1 MATELSV
8 NLPDLKKRIADIVE
22 KLNLPALRAELE
34 KLTLASGQPDLW
46 SDETHAKEVMSG
58 MSAIRETITSA
69 EKLLSDF
76 QSLEELL
83 EMSKSTGDDSLDQ
96 EIQILHQTLSKNV
109 EKIELVTFL
118 SGQYDASEAVISI
131 KAGQGGTEAM
141 DWASMLS
148 RMYTRYFDKKG
159 WTYETVESSPGEE
172 AGLKS
177 VTYLVRGRF
186 AYGYLKNE
194 KGTHRLVRLSPF
206 NADKLRQ
213 TSFAGVD
220 VTPLLPES
228 AEVEIRDEDLEFEA
242 SRASGAGGQNVNK
255 VSTAVRIKHLPS
267 GIVVEC
273 QTQRYQDANR
283 KIAMQI
289 LRSKLWEIQEAKRQE
304 ELNRIKGSATVASWG
319 HQIRSYVLHP
329 YKLVKDLRTDYEE
342 TNPDSVLDGNLDG
355 FIESEL
361 KFFASDASSLPLKI

>member
-1 MATELSV
+1 MTDSQI
-8 NLPDLKKRIADIVE
+8 NLTDLKKRIGDIVE
-22 KLNLPALRAELE
+22 KLDLPTLRLDLE
-34 KLTLASGQPDLW
+34 KLTFESGQPDLW
-46 SDETHAKEVMSG
+46 ERETHAKEVMSQ
-58 MSAIRETITSA
+58 MSATRDTIENT
-69 EKLLSDF
+69 EKLLGDVK
-76 QSLEELL
+76 SLEELV
-83 EMSKSTGDDSLDQ
+83 EMAKTSGDDSLDR
-96 EIQILHQTLSKNV
+96 EVQILFESLSKNV
-109 EKIELVTFL
+109 ERVELVTFL
-118 SGQYDASEAVISI
+118 SGQYDSSSAVVTI

-141 DWASMLS
+141 DWAGMLA
-148 RMYTRYFDKKG
+148 RMYTRYVEKSG
-159 WTYETVESSPGEE
+159 WTYETIEYAPGEE
-172 AGLKS
+172 TGIKS
-177 VTYLVRGRF
+177 VTYLVHGRY

-213 TSFAGVD
+213 TSFAGVE
-220 VTPLLPES
+220 VMPLLPEE
-228 AEVEIRDEDLEFEA
+228 AEVELRDEDLEFDA
-242 SRASGAGGQNVNK
+242 SRSGGAGGQNVNK

-283 KIAMQI
+283 KIAMQV
-289 LRSKLWEIQEAKRQE
+289 LKSKLWEIQEVKRQE
-304 ELNRIKGSATVASWG
+304 ELSRIKGGATIASWG

-361 KFFASDASSLPLKI
+361 KFFAT

>member
-1 MATELSV
+1 MSSDTQINLS
-8 NLPDLKKRIADIVE
+8 DLNKRINDI
-22 KLNLPALRAELE
+22 LE
-34 KLTLASGQPDLW
+34 KLDLPSLRSELARLTVESGDPGLW
-46 SDETHAKEVMSG
+46 SDEAHAKEVMS
-58 MSAIRETITSA
+58 SLSTLRETVTSS
-69 EKLLSDF
+69 EKLPSDA
-76 QSLEELL
+76 QALTELI
-83 EMSKSTGDDSLDQ
+83 EMSKTSGDDSLHQ
-96 EIQILHQTLSKNV
+96 EVQILYETLSKNV
-109 EKIELVTFL
+109 TKVELVTFL
-118 SGQYDASEAVISI
+118 SGQYDACEAIMII

-148 RMYTRYFDKKG
+148 RMYTRYFEKRG
-159 WTYETVESSPGEE
+159 WSFETVEYLPGEE
-172 AGLKS
+172 VGLKS
-177 VTYLVRGRF
+177 VTYLVHGRLS
-186 AYGYLKNE
+186 YGYLKNE

-206 NADKLRQ
+206 NADNLRQ
-213 TSFAGVD
+213 TSFAGVE
-220 VTPLLPES
+220 VVPLLPEE
-228 AEVEIRDEDLEFEA
+228 AEVEIRPEDLEFDA

-283 KIAMQI
+283 KIAMQV
-289 LRSKLWEIQEAKRQE
+289 LKSKLWEIQETKRQE
-304 ELNRIKGSATVASWG
+304 ELKAIKGGATIASWG

-361 KFFASDASSLPLKI
+361 KMIN